1 MDSFLI
7 LLQARAIKARAAFDS
22 AEAEF
27 EASVED
33 ASEEGRRA
41 LISSSNNARREFVT
55 AARAASAALEEAA
68 DEFSDAK
75 TRREVLQAAY
85 LLAEEVLE
93 IGDQGAAVL
102 ERLTE
107 ALADLPM

>member
-7 LLQARAIKARAAFDS
+7 LLQARAIKARAVLHLATVELN
-22 AEAEF
+22 AIF
-27 EASVED
+27 EGAD
-33 ASEEGRRA
+33 EEGRRA
-41 LISSSNNARREFVT
+41 LVSAHATAYREFVT

-93 IGDQGAAVL
+93 IGDQGAEAL
-102 ERLTE
+102 ERLCE
-107 ALADLPM
+107 ALAVIPL

>member
-1 MDSFLI
+1 MDTFLI
-7 LLQARAIKARAAFDS
+7 LLQARAVKARAAFDS
-22 AEAEF
+22 ASAEYEALI
-27 EASVED
+27 D
-33 ASEEGRRA
+33 GASEEGRRA
-41 LISSSNNARREFVT
+41 LISACGDARREFVT

-93 IGDQGAAVL
+93 IGDQGAAAL